1 MELKDT
7 GALNVKRKVL
17 EIPIDFVIMDLEKN
31 VVGLAILVVILKV
44 TKNYVNIL
52 SATPIV

>member
-7 GALNVKRKVL
+7 GALNVKPKVL

-31 VVGLAILVVILKV
+31 VVGLAILGVILTV

>member
-31 VVGLAILVVILKV
+31 VVGLAILVVILTV

>member
-7 GALNVKRKVL
+7 GALNVKPKVL

-31 VVGLAILVVILKV
+31 VVGLAILVVILTV